1 MKSGF
6 GFARVRTI
14 ALAMVAMLVAIPA
27 ARTMAD
33 SEREVKLNA
42 GESYTIDGIDADST
56 PEVRFSDTPNAFS
69 VQSRS
74 PSELLISAVHAGKG
88 TVRVRL
94 GGTPETYTI
103 TVAPAATKTAAAKL
117 SDSTGSVGRER
128 TADAGSSAASALD
141 PGAGPAKAEAMKPT
155 TAAPAASA
163 LPVATGAAEYRH
175 AESGNTAT
183 ANSPLSISPVVPSQT
198 ISAQKFKNNP
208 PAAEA
213 VDSLEREPAV
223 GGHHYMSADA
233 ISMMTGT
240 SRVYDFV
247 APLRRV
253 SIADSKIADIQVINP
268 HQLMLVGHDP
278 GFTTLVVWDAQGHYE
293 ERQVRIEKEGHQQV
307 ILNVVVAEIDRSK
320 LEQQGIDYSV
330 VFPKAL
336 ISLAGLPGNVATP
349 YSAQSNLTTGGPG
362 GSSSGGLPPPGGNPF
377 PLQLSSNI
385 TYALTAQNSNIW
397 SNAFFQFL
405 EDHALG
411 RILAEPRLLAN
422 SGEEA
427 KFLSGGEIP
436 IIMAT
441 ALSSSITFKQYGT
454 SVVFLPT
461 VVGKQDI
468 ELVVKPEVS
477 KPDPTQGVSYYGF
490 VVPAFITRRAETAV
504 RMKENQTLIIAG
516 LMSDETTSHI
526 NKVPYLGDIPW
537 AGALF
542 KNTYYSHE
550 KTELVISV
558 TPQIVR
564 PIPANGQLQ
573 LPTERGPMTEEE
585 VRTKPLERPD
595 VTRERLQ

>member
-1 MKSGF
+1 MEMVMKSDF
-6 GFARVRTI
+6 GFARVRMI
-14 ALAMVAMLVAIPA
+14 ALALAMVAMSVAIPA
-27 ARTMAD
+27 SRAVAD
-33 SEREVKLNA
+33 SERGVKLNA
-42 GESYTIDGIDADST
+42 GETYTIEGIDADST
-56 PEVRFSDTPNAFS
+56 PEVRFSDNPNAFR
-69 VQSRS
+69 VQTHTA
-74 PSELLISAVHAGKG
+74 SELSVLAVHAGKG
-88 TVRVRL
+88 TVRVKI
-94 GGTPETYTI
+94 GGKLETYTI
-103 TVAPAATKTAAAKL
+103 TVVAI
-117 SDSTGSVGRER
+117 
-128 TADAGSSAASALD
+128 ADHTSAASALD
-141 PGAGPAKAEAMKPT
+141 PGAGPAKAEELKST

-163 LPVATGAAEYRH
+163 LPVAAGATAYGH

-183 ANSPLSISPVVPSQT
+183 ASSPLSISPVVPSQAM
-198 ISAQKFKNNP
+198 SRQKFNSNP

-213 VDSLEREPAV
+213 GDSLEREPAV
-223 GGHHYMSADA
+223 GGHHYLGADA

-253 SIADSKIADIQVINP
+253 SIADSKTADIQVINP
-268 HQLMLVGHDP
+268 HQLMVVGHSP
-278 GFTTLVVWDAQGHYE
+278 GFTTLVIWDAQGHYE

-307 ILNVVVAEIDRSK
+307 ILNVVVAEISRTK
-320 LEQQGIDYSV
+320 LEQQGIDYSI
-330 VFPKAL
+330 VFPKL
-336 ISLAGLPGNVATP
+336 GISLAGLPGNVATQ
-349 YSAQSNLTTGGPG
+349 YSAQSSLNTTGPG
-362 GSSSGGLPPPGGNPF
+362 GTSSGAIAPPGGNPF
-377 PLQLSSNI
+377 PLTLSNNI

-397 SNAFFQFL
+397 TNTFFQFL
-405 EDHALG
+405 EDHSLG

-436 IIMAT
+436 IVMAT
-441 ALSSSITFKQYGT
+441 ALSSSISFKQYGT

-461 VVGKQDI
+461 VVGKHDI

-477 KPDPTQGVSYYGF
+477 QPDSSQGVSYYGF
-490 VVPAFITRRAETAV
+490 VIPAFITRRAETAV
-504 RMKENQTLIIAG
+504 RMRENQTLIIAG
-516 LMSDETTSHI
+516 LMMDQTTSHI

-542 KNTYYSHE
+542 KNTYYDHE

-564 PIPANGQLQ
+564 PIPADGQLQ

-585 VRTKPLERPD
+585 VRTKPLDHPD

>member
-1 MKSGF
+1 MKSGC
-6 GFARVRTI
+6 GFARVRMI
-14 ALAMVAMLVAIPA
+14 ALTLAMVAMSVAIPG
-27 ARTMAD
+27 ARAMAD
-33 SEREVKLNA
+33 SEREVKLNP
-42 GESYTIDGIDADST
+42 GQSYMIDGVDADST
-56 PEVRFSDTPNAFS
+56 PEVRFSDNPNAFS
-69 VQSRS
+69 VRSRS
-74 PSELLISAVHAGKG
+74 ASELLISAVHAGKG
-88 TVRVRL
+88 TVRVTV
-94 GGTPETYTI
+94 GGEPETYAI
-103 TVAPAATKTAAAKL
+103 TVAPASPKAPAATL
-117 SDSTGSVGRER
+117 SDSALPLGRER
-128 TADAGSSAASALD
+128 TAEAGSSAASALD
-141 PGAGPAKAEAMKPT
+141 PGAGPAKDEALKPT

-163 LPVATGAAEYRH
+163 LPVATGAPEYGH
-175 AESGNTAT
+175 VESGNTAT
-183 ANSPLSISPVVPSQT
+183 ANSPLSINPVVSSQAM
-198 ISAQKFKNNP
+198 SGQKFKSNP

-223 GGHHYMSADA
+223 GGHHYLSADA

-268 HQLMLVGHDP
+268 HQLMLVGHAP

-307 ILNVVVAEIDRSK
+307 ILNVVVAEISRTK
-320 LEQQGIDYSV
+320 LEQQGIDYAV
-330 VFPKAL
+330 AL
-336 ISLAGLPGNVATP
+336 SKYGISLASLAGNVATP
-349 YSAQSNLTTGGPG
+349 FSAQSSTGAAA
-362 GSSSGGLPPPGGNPF
+362 PPGGNPF
-377 PLQLSSNI
+377 PLTLGTNI
-385 TYALTAQNSNIW
+385 TYALSAQNSNVW
-397 SNAFFQFL
+397 SNTFFQFL
-405 EDHALG
+405 EDHSLG

-436 IIMAT
+436 IVMAT

-461 VVGKQDI
+461 VVGKHDI

-477 KPDPTQGVSYYGF
+477 APDPSQGISMYGF
-490 VVPAFITRRAETAV
+490 TIPAFVTRRAETAV
-504 RMKENQTLIIAG
+504 RMRENQTLIIAG
-516 LMSDETTSHI
+516 LMLDETTSHI

-542 KNTYYSHE
+542 KNTYYDHE

-573 LPTERGPMTEEE
+573 LPTERGPMTPEE
-585 VRTKPLERPD
+585 VRTKPLEQPD

>member
-6 GFARVRTI
+6 GLARVSVRMIAT
-14 ALAMVAMLVAIPA
+14 ALAMVAMSVAIPA
-27 ARTMAD
+27 ARSMAD
-33 SEREVKLNA
+33 NEREVRLNA
-42 GESYTIDGIDADST
+42 GESYVIDGIDADST
-56 PEVRFSDTPNAFS
+56 PEVRFGDNPNAFS

-74 PSELLISAVHAGKG
+74 ASELLVSAVHAGTG
-88 TVRVRL
+88 TVRVQV
-94 GGTPETYTI
+94 GGESETYAI
-103 TVAPAATKTAAAKL
+103 TVAALAPSKASAATL
-117 SDSTGSVGRER
+117 SDSALSGGRER

-141 PGAGPAKAEAMKPT
+141 PGAGPAKAEAVTPT
-155 TAAPAASA
+155 AAAPAAPA
-163 LPVATGAAEYRH
+163 PPAVTGAPEYRH

-183 ANSPLSISPVVPSQT
+183 ANSPLSITPVVPSQAM
-198 ISAQKFKNNP
+198 SGQKFKSNP
-208 PAAEA
+208 LASEA

-223 GGHHYMSADA
+223 GGHHYLSADA

-268 HQLMLVGHDP
+268 HQLMLVGHEP

-307 ILNVVVAEIDRSK
+307 ILNVVVAEIDRTK

-330 VFPKAL
+330 AL
-336 ISLAGLPGNVATP
+336 TKLGVSLAGLPGNVATP
-349 YSAQSNLTTGGPG
+349 FSAQNTPYAPSG
-362 GSSSGGLPPPGGNPF
+362 GSPF
-377 PLQLSSNI
+377 PLTLSSNV
-385 TYALTAQNSNIW
+385 TYALSAQNSNVW
-397 SNAFFQFL
+397 TNTFFQFL
-405 EDHALG
+405 EDHSLG

-436 IIMAT
+436 IVMAT

-461 VVGKQDI
+461 VIGKHDI

-477 KPDPTQGVSYYGF
+477 APDPSQGISMYGF
-490 VVPAFITRRAETAV
+490 TIPAFVTRRAETAV
-504 RMKENQTLIIAG
+504 RMSENQTLIIAG
-516 LMSDETTSHI
+516 LMLDETTSHI

-542 KNTYYSHE
+542 KNTYYDHE

-573 LPTERGPMTEEE
+573 LPTERGPMTPDE
-585 VRTKPLERPD
+585 VRTKPLESPD